1 MFGIRQIRWHAPN
14 YKNCNFYATK
24 KPARSSVAFL
34 SDPSVN
40 VEKEALRDRLTQW
53 QLKIIQLPRSHSP
66 EVAKPG

>member
-1 MFGIRQIRWHAPN
+1 MLQ
-14 YKNCNFYATK
+14 K
-24 KPARSSVAFL
+24 KKKKTARSSVAFL

-40 VEKEALRDRLTQW
+40 IEKEALRDRLTQW